1 MAGSDHTSPQIP
13 AGGDAGRFLLDRL
26 SIIQGDITVQKV
38 DAIVNAANSAL
49 KRGGGVDGAI
59 HRAAGPDVQRELDT
73 IGGCPT
79 GECRISSAYRLAV
92 EAADPLRRP
101 GLAGGGANEDEDL
114 AGCYRSALELGGQY
128 GLATLAFPAISTG
141 IYGFPPD
148 RAARIA
154 IDTVLAGLGAFPGI
168 SEIRFVCFDAATADL
183 YRDLLADGSPRL
195 APGRN
200 TAPDEDGS

>member
-13 AGGDAGRFLLDRL
+13 AGGDAGRSLLDRL
-26 SIIQGDITVQKV
+26 NVIQGDITVQQV

-49 KRGGGVDGAI
+49 KRGSGVDGAI
-59 HRAAGPDVQRELDT
+59 HRAAGPELQRELDT

-79 GECRISSAYRLAV
+79 GECRISDAYRLPSKRLIHCV
-92 EAADPLRRP
+92 GPVWR
-101 GLAGGGANEDEDL
+101 GGGANEDEDL
-114 AGCYRSALELGGQY
+114 AGCYRSALELANQH

-168 SEIRFVCFDAATADL
+168 SEIRFVCFDAATSDL
-183 YRDLLADGSPRL
+183 YRDLLAEISKGGSG
-195 APGRN
+195 A
-200 TAPDEDGS
+200 

>member
-1 MAGSDHTSPQIP
+1 MAGSDHTSPQTP
-13 AGGDAGRFLLDRL
+13 AGGDAGRSLLDRV
-26 SIIQGDITVQKV
+26 SVIQGDITVQQV

-59 HRAAGPDVQRELDT
+59 HRAAGPDLQRELDT

-79 GECRISSAYRLAV
+79 GECRISDAYGLPSKRLIHCV
-92 EAADPLRRP
+92 GPVWR
-101 GLAGGGANEDEDL
+101 GGGANEDADL
-114 AGCYRSALELGGQY
+114 AGCYRSALELASRH

-168 SEIRFVCFDAATADL
+168 TEIRFVCFDAATADL
-183 YRDLLADGSPRL
+183 YRDLLAEISKGGSG
-195 APGRN
+195 A
-200 TAPDEDGS
+200 

>member
-1 MAGSDHTSPQIP
+1 MAGSNHTSQHPP
-13 AGGDAGRFLLDRL
+13 AGGDAGRSILDRV
-26 SIIQGDITVQKV
+26 SVIQGDITVQQV

-59 HRAAGPDVQRELDT
+59 HRAAGPDLQRELDI

-79 GECRISSAYRLAV
+79 GECRLSDAYALPSKRLIHCVGPVWRGGSA
-92 EAADPLRRP
+92 D
-101 GLAGGGANEDEDL
+101 EDDDL
-114 AGCYRSALELGGQY
+114 AGCYRSALELANQH

-154 IDTVLAGLGAFPGI
+154 IDTVLAGLGAFPNI
-168 SEIRFVCFDAATADL
+168 TEVRFVCFDTATSDL
-183 YRDLLADGSPRL
+183 YRDLLTEISKGQGGSR
-195 APGRN
+195 A
-200 TAPDEDGS
+200 

>member
-13 AGGDAGRFLLDRL
+13 AGGDAGRSLLDRV
-26 SIIQGDITVQKV
+26 SVIQGDITVQKV

-59 HRAAGPDVQRELDT
+59 HRAAGPDLQRELDT

-79 GECRISSAYRLAV
+79 GQCRISGAYGLPSKRLIHCV
-92 EAADPLRRP
+92 GPVWR
-101 GLAGGGANEDEDL
+101 GGGANEDADL
-114 AGCYRSALELGGQY
+114 AGCYRSALELANQH

-154 IDTVLAGLGAFPGI
+154 IDTVLAGLGAFPDI
-168 SEIRFVCFDAATADL
+168 TEVRFVCFDAATADL
-183 YRDLLADGSPRL
+183 YRDLLAEISKGGSG
-195 APGRN
+195 A
-200 TAPDEDGS
+200 

>member
-13 AGGDAGRFLLDRL
+13 AGGDAGRSLLDRL
-26 SIIQGDITVQKV
+26 NVIQGDITVQQV

-49 KRGGGVDGAI
+49 KRGSGVDGAI
-59 HRAAGPDVQRELDT
+59 HRAAGPELQRELDT

-79 GECRISSAYRLAV
+79 GECRISDAYRLPSKRLIHCV
-92 EAADPLRRP
+92 GPVWR
-101 GLAGGGANEDEDL
+101 GGGANEDEDL
-114 AGCYRSALELGGQY
+114 AGCYRSALELANQH

-168 SEIRFVCFDAATADL
+168 TEIRFVCFDAATSDL
-183 YRDLLADGSPRL
+183 YRGLLAKISQGNSG
-195 APGRN
+195 A
-200 TAPDEDGS
+200 

>member
-13 AGGDAGRFLLDRL
+13 AGGDAGRSLLGRL
-26 SIIQGDITVQKV
+26 NVIQGDITVQQV

-59 HRAAGPDVQRELDT
+59 HRAAGPELQRELDT

-79 GECRISSAYRLAV
+79 GECRISDAYRLPSKRLIHCV
-92 EAADPLRRP
+92 GPVWR
-101 GLAGGGANEDEDL
+101 GGGANEDEDL
-114 AGCYRSALELGGQY
+114 AGCYRSALELASQY

-168 SEIRFVCFDAATADL
+168 GEIRFVCFDAATADL
-183 YRDLLADGSPRL
+183 YRNLLAEISKRR
-195 APGRN
+195 A
-200 TAPDEDGS
+200 

>member
-1 MAGSDHTSPQIP
+1 MAGSDQTFPQTP
-13 AGGDAGRFLLDRL
+13 AGGDAGRSILDRV
-26 SIIQGDITVQKV
+26 SVIQGDITVQKV

-59 HRAAGPDVQRELDT
+59 HRAAGPDLQRELDT

-79 GECRISSAYRLAV
+79 GQCRISNAYGLPSKRLIHCV
-92 EAADPLRRP
+92 GPVWR
-101 GLAGGGANEDEDL
+101 GGGANEDADL
-114 AGCYRSALELGGQY
+114 AGCYRSALELANQH

-183 YRDLLADGSPRL
+183 YRDLLAEISKGGSG
-195 APGRN
+195 A
-200 TAPDEDGS
+200 